1 MRRKF
6 MKNLWTHVFK
16 SALVL
21 CVMMGAAPMNAAHAQ
36 DSGTTSRVRV
46 LHALSLGQKVDV
58 YIDGWKI
65 FNDTE
70 FGNTTKYERL
80 PAGYHH
86 FQIKTNNPT
95 RTIASTAWTLRPGNY
110 YTLGIYGTPR
120 RLRLLTA
127 NDSTGYPAYASA
139 RLTAYHLSPGL
150 PAFDVVGFVRGGRI
164 LSLIRNVR
172 YGQAKS
178 ANIPAIPMTVRL
190 VRNGH
195 ILKTL
200 TGVRPLAGRRYAAY
214 ALGRPSRNFK
224 LLLDP
229 TGSP

>member
-1 MRRKF
+1 
-6 MKNLWTHVFK
+6 MKNVRTHLLR

-21 CVMMGAAPMNAAHAQ
+21 AALTGTASMNTAHAQ
-36 DSGTTSRVRV
+36 GSGTTGHVRV

-58 YIDGWKI
+58 YVDGWKI

-70 FGNTTKYERL
+70 FGAITKYERF

-86 FQIKTNNPT
+86 FQIKTNNPA
-95 RTIASTAWTLRPGNY
+95 RTIASTSWTLRPGSY
-110 YTLGIYGTPR
+110 YTLGIYGTPS
-120 RLRLLTA
+120 RLRVLTE
-127 NDSTGYPAYASA
+127 NDTAGAPAYAAA

-150 PAFDVVGFVRGGRI
+150 PAFDVVGFVRGGDI

-172 YGQAKS
+172 YGQGKS
-178 ANIPAIPMTVRL
+178 ANIPAIPMTIRL
-190 VRNGH
+190 MRNGR

-200 TGVRPLAGRRYAAY
+200 TGVRPLPGRRYAAY

-224 LLLDP
+224 LIVNP
-229 TGSP
+229 TGPR

>member
-1 MRRKF
+1 
-6 MKNLWTHVFK
+6 MKLRTHFLA
-16 SALVL
+16 SAFVL
-21 CVMMGAAPMNAAHAQ
+21 GAMTASAQ
-36 DSGTTSRVRV
+36 TRTAWAQNSSYVRV
-46 LHALSLGQKVDV
+46 LHALSQGQKVDV
-58 YIDGWKI
+58 YIDGKKI

-70 FGNTTKYERL
+70 FGAITKYGRL

-86 FQIKTNNPT
+86 IQIKTNSPA
-95 RTIASTAWTLRPGNY
+95 RTIASTSWTLRPGNY

-120 RLRLLTA
+120 RLRLLTE
-127 NDSTGYPAYASA
+127 NDTAGAPAYASA

-150 PAFDVVGFVRGGRI
+150 PTFDVVGFVRGGEI

-190 VRNGH
+190 VRDGR

-200 TGVRPLAGRRYAAY
+200 TGVRPLSGRRYAAY

-224 LLLDP
+224 LIVDP
-229 TGSP
+229 TGRP